1 MWLSPCVQESV
12 AVKLLV
18 CHALDYV
25 IVGKL
30 LVFFPLSFFLLMQA
44 TPLYFISI
52 VLNELV

>member
-25 IVGKL
+25 IV
-30 LVFFPLSFFLLMQA
+30 VEIASFFFFFFFSFNAIL
-44 TPLYFISI
+44 PLYFISI